1 VIGPLSSIAQL
12 VTRKG
17 EKMASRW
24 LKVATITAFCSA
36 VIPAPASADSVQ
48 LITSGNMIVTS
59 SLGDSATFT
68 LAGDTF
74 SLSGR
79 SVEGLATAGCNPCAP
94 GQPTNPQIAMSLGRV
109 SGIVNGLSFENLH
122 LGGFFSVRGSI
133 VVPTGETGPMTLT
146 FPVSVDPIS
155 TILGIKDLNLPT
167 EEVVFSLALAGRG
180 LGTLSLTPIPNDGGT
195 LIFNPS
201 VLRFDFGPSS
211 PAPTP
216 EPASVVLLGTG
227 LFGLVARRLKRR

>member
-1 VIGPLSSIAQL
+1 MS
-12 VTRKG
+12 
-17 EKMASRW
+17 SRW
-24 LKVATITAFCSA
+24 LKLAIIAAFCSA
-36 VIPAPASADSVQ
+36 VIPATASADPVQ
-48 LITSGNMIVTS
+48 LITSGHMIVTS

-74 SLSGR
+74 SISGR
-79 SVEGLATAGCNPCAP
+79 SVEGIAWAGCNPCAA

-133 VVPTGETGPMTLT
+133 TVPTAETGPMTLI

-155 TILGIKDLNLPT
+155 IILGIRDLNLPT
-167 EEVVFSLALAGRG
+167 EEVVFSLALAGTG
-180 LGTLSLTPIPNDGGT
+180 LGTLSLTPIPNEVG
-195 LIFNPS
+195 IFHPS
-201 VLRFDFGPSS
+201 VTRFDFGPSS

-227 LFGLVARRLKRR
+227 LFGLVARRLKPSLRAPRLTS